1 MTTPQHLRSGN
12 QVALVATARFIDPEQ
27 LVKTT
32 RVLESW
38 GLKLSIGEN
47 LTKVS
52 NQFAG
57 TDHERASDLQ
67 KAIDNPEISA
77 IICYRGGYGSIRLLD
92 LVDFSG
98 LLANPK
104 WFCGYS
110 DITVFHSL
118 LNSMRIKSIH
128 STMPVN
134 FETNT
139 KESIDSMKQ
148 ALFGNPSE
156 IATEPY
162 EINRYGTVSGEL
174 IGGNLSIL
182 HNLAGTDVDLDTKNK
197 ILVIEDLDEYLYHID
212 RMLNNLKRSGK
223 LRQLA
228 GLIVGGMTEMN
239 DNDTP
244 FGKDANE
251 IIAEIISEYKFP
263 ACYNFP
269 IGHIADNRSVIL
281 GEQYKLD
288 VSKHGST
295 LSIS

>member
-1 MTTPQHLRSGN
+1 MTTPQHLRSGD
-12 QVALVATARFIDPEQ
+12 QIALVATARFIDPEQ
-27 LVKTT
+27 LLKTT

-57 TDHERASDLQ
+57 TDEERASDLQ
-67 KAIDNPEISA
+67 KAINNPEIRA

-98 LLANPK
+98 LIANPK

-118 LNSMRIKSIH
+118 LNTMRIKSIH

-139 KESIDSMKQ
+139 KESNDSMKL
-148 ALFGNPSE
+148 ALFGNAMQ
-156 IATEPY
+156 IAAEPNDL
-162 EINRYGTVSGEL
+162 NRYGTVAGEL

-182 HNLAGTDVDLDTKNK
+182 HNLTGTDIELDTKNK

-212 RMLNNLKRSGK
+212 RMLHNLKRSGK
-223 LRQLA
+223 LQQLA
-228 GLIVGGMTEMN
+228 GLIVGGMTGMN
-239 DNDTP
+239 DNDIP
-244 FGKDANE
+244 FGKGANE
-251 IIAEIISEYKFP
+251 IIAEIISEYHFP

-281 GEQYKLD
+281 GEQYSLD
-288 VSKHGST
+288 VSKQGST
-295 LSIS
+295 LKII